1 MANQNAI
8 TKLFLEAID
17 ACPEEL
23 QRDIISILPELVSE
37 DDHEVGCIPT
47 LCFVVDLHLP
57 YLLCKM
63 SYYTHRL
70 LCRLSYQS

>member
-8 TKLFLEAID
+8 TRLFLEAID

-47 LCFVVDLHLP
+47 SSFVVD
-57 YLLCKM
+57 
-63 SYYTHRL
+63 RL
-70 LCRLSYQS
+70 LAILLL